1 MKDTSE
7 DAPLAQQVADAGNG
21 NKINVSTLQNAST
34 GRLAN
39 APNGVVLS
47 QADHKPQPSWT
58 PKSWDDMELFLREI
72 MGPWWPSVVG
82 TKIWTTAFPDVSQA
96 KGAWFGASGLDWL
109 RSRWGDEPV
118 ASGGLDLYFCI
129 GVLGPQAKNR
139 TLTNVVAQPLLI
151 VDDIGTKVPFE
162 RWEQLFRAG
171 CPEPTFRIE
180 TSPGNETWGW
190 ALDGDAVGPE
200 RWQDLAFLR
209 AWLVEKGLT
218 DAVMDPTRNIR
229 LPGGWNSKPKYR
241 PAGEAVEASPRVR
254 LVGWNPPS
262 VAGHRVDLEA
272 IGAAVMG
279 RPDWRDAGL
288 PTSAAAQSAL
298 TSAQINSASGRVR
311 SADLKKPEP
320 IMRLAQELGRTLT
333 QVRAGVV
340 EMPCPNEAQHTVRDG
355 RGFAFIGDGIMCCQ
369 HAHCRGLSPSD
380 FRNMLCAEYDQQVG
394 EEGAGTHFLAVET
407 CRDLGGFADTAQ
419 VQAQA
424 EDMASRGAA
433 ADAARVQT
441 ALKTNAAAI
450 KGSPFAPVRPI
461 ASRQIPPRA
470 WLYGFTTIKGFVSFL
485 VAPGG
490 VGKSALMMVEAVA
503 MATGRELL
511 PGEKPVR
518 PLRVWM
524 HNAEDDQDEMH
535 RRLTATL
542 LHFRLTDADLNGNLF
557 MTSGRDMKLQLARMG
572 RDGPE
577 IVPGVVD
584 ALVDRLLSQKID
596 VLILDPLGALH
607 TLPENSNEAANLL
620 SGALR
625 EIAHRAGVAV
635 VVLHHA
641 GKAAATDMDAAG
653 AGAARGASAFVD
665 AARVVRQLVRMTGK
679 EAAQFGIADADRR
692 DFLRVENGKANLA
705 RAEHGRWL
713 RMVDVPLGN
722 GSGLWPLG
730 DRVGVVERWTS
741 PTGNPGTASDL
752 ARVQAAIMASPRRFR
767 ASQRSPDW
775 IGWFV
780 ADVLALDTGGPSA
793 RKEDRT
799 PAQAGA
805 LARVRNMLA
814 GWVQSGG
821 LVERH
826 ERDDESRKSW
836 LYVFAGQPA
845 VLLGPD
851 GTDADGGAENAE

>member
-1 MKDTSE
+1 MLTENTKSSPSRA
-7 DAPLAQQVADAGNG
+7 APPDLARLCIEIENIAIREG
-21 NKINVSTLQNAST
+21 LP
-34 GRLAN
+34 GR
-39 APNGVVLS
+39 G
-47 QADHKPQPSWT
+47 
-58 PKSWDDMELFLREI
+58 
-72 MGPWWPSVVG
+72 
-82 TKIWTTAFPDVSQA
+82 
-96 KGAWFGASGLDWL
+96 GASSGAT
-109 RSRWGDEPV
+109 RT
-118 ASGGLDLYFCI
+118 ASGG
-129 GVLGPQAKNR
+129 GPKIPHAAPSAELLQMALNHLPNQQGGPFDVRDVWVQLAHAVKGAATAAGFEAEGREMFIAWSQQWGGDADEPGRVWDGITDAATGWGTIMR
-139 TLTNVVAQPLLI
+139 TLEAAN
-151 VDDIGTKVPFE
+151 
-162 RWEQLFRAG
+162 
-171 CPEPTFRIE
+171 
-180 TSPGNETWGW
+180 
-190 ALDGDAVGPE
+190 
-200 RWQDLAFLR
+200 
-209 AWLVEKGLT
+209 
-218 DAVMDPTRNIR
+218 
-229 LPGGWNSKPKYR
+229 
-241 PAGEAVEASPRVR
+241 PAGHASVK
-254 LVGWNPPS
+254 L
-262 VAGHRVDLEA
+262 A
-272 IGAAVMG
+272 I
-279 RPDWRDAGL
+279 
-288 PTSAAAQSAL
+288 
-298 TSAQINSASGRVR
+298 
-311 SADLKKPEP
+311 
-320 IMRLAQELGRTLT
+320 
-333 QVRAGVV
+333 
-340 EMPCPNEAQHTVRDG
+340 
-355 RGFAFIGDGIMCCQ
+355 
-369 HAHCRGLSPSD
+369 
-380 FRNMLCAEYDQQVG
+380 
-394 EEGAGTHFLAVET
+394 
-407 CRDLGGFADTAQ
+407 
-419 VQAQA
+419 AQA
-424 EDMASRGAA
+424 AYAGQAA
-433 ADAARVQT
+433 
-441 ALKTNAAAI
+441 TNAAAI

-461 ASRQIPPRA
+461 APRQIPPRA

-524 HNAEDDQDEMH
+524 HNAEDDQDEME
-535 RRLTATL
+535 RRLAATL

-557 MTSGRDMKLQLARMG
+557 LTSGRDMTLQLARMG

-584 ALVDRLLSQKID
+584 ALVERLLCAKID

-635 VVLHHA
+635 VVLHQA

-679 EAAQFGIADADRR
+679 EAAQLGIADADRR

-713 RMVDVPLGN
+713 QMVDVPLGN
-722 GSGLWPLG
+722 GAGLWPLG
-730 DRVGVVERWTS
+730 DRVGVVARWTP

-752 ARVQAAIMASPRRFR
+752 ARVQAAIVASPRRFR

-805 LARVRNMLA
+805 LARVRAMVA